1 MCSFKHNLQRYYKEY
16 DSYRIFYK
24 DIIWDIEKAL
34 ENSYKIHI
42 DNYSSK
48 ELGIQIWF
56 KIHAM
61 NVKSAKI
68 LNVKSAKILELKSA
82 KIMKV

>member
-1 MCSFKHNLQRYYKEY
+1 MCSFKQNLQRYYKEY
-16 DSYRIFYK
+16 DSYRIFCK

-34 ENSYKIHI
+34 ENSYKIHL
-42 DNYSSK
+42 DSYSSK
-48 ELGIQIWF
+48 ELGIQIGF

-68 LNVKSAKILELKSA
+68 LNVEFAKILKEKSAKL
-82 KIMKV
+82 